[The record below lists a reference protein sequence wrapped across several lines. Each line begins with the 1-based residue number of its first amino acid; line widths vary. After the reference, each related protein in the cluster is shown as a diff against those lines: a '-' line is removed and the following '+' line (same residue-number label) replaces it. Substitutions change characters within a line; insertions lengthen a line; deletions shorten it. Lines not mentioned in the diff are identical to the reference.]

1 MMRQQDLA
9 PRRCTRRFALKGLG
23 AATAL
28 GLTGALNSCAEQPE
42 SLAMVDDLDG
52 AALEGSLRGEL
63 IPEFDELTL
72 RLVDEWQSQRNA
84 SLDVE
89 ISLDWKAAA
98 LQIAERRQGADIVEV
113 HNNQP
118 HVLSDRLVDVSE
130 LAEWVG
136 ESMGGWTSV
145 ARDTC
150 VVDGIWR
157 AVPWSATRHCL
168 VIRADA
174 LDAVSPAVPD
184 SYEDLL
190 EVAESLHDA
199 GLPPVGLTMSDVGPS
214 DSSALAYSMVWA
226 FGGQELS
233 ENGRVAIDSAHT
245 LAALT
250 YFKDLSR
257 VNADGALSWGH
268 PDNNAAFLAGRI
280 SVTQNPSSIYVKALD
295 EDVAL
300 AREMRHVPLPQGP
313 AGRFQLPEINS
324 LGIFRHSP
332 DAEAASD
339 FIEFVMRRSVLIDRA
354 EKSLAFHAPLVIGLD
369 DDPQMPW
376 RTDLNLAGLSS
387 GSAEGRMPGWPL
399 PPSLEAGLVYQN
411 ASIVNMFNAV
421 GSGLM
426 TPREALAT
434 GAEELRR
441 VYET

>member
-1 MMRQQDLA
+1 MRSVDSS
-9 PRRCTRRFALKGLG
+9 PWHCSRRFALKGLG
-23 AATAL
+23 ATTAL
-28 GLTGALNSCAEQPE
+28 GVTGTLSSCSDEPDA
-42 SLAMVDDLDG
+42 LAMVDDLDG

-72 RLVDEWQSQRNA
+72 GLVEDWQAQRNA

-89 ISLDWKAAA
+89 LSLDWKASAV
-98 LQIAERRQGADIVEV
+98 QIAERRQGADLVEV

-130 LAEWVG
+130 LAEQIG

-150 VVDGIWR
+150 LVDGVWR

-168 VIRADA
+168 VLRADMFDTVG
-174 LDAVSPAVPD
+174 LAVPD
-184 SYEDLL
+184 TYEDLL
-190 EVAESLHDA
+190 EAAESLHDD

-214 DSSALAYSMVWA
+214 DSSALAYSMIWA
-226 FGGQELS
+226 FGGQELA
-233 ENGRVAIDSAHT
+233 ENGRVAIESAET

-250 YFKDLSR
+250 YFGELSE
-257 VNADGALSWGH
+257 VNADGALAWGH
-268 PDNNAAFLAGRI
+268 PDNNNAFLEGAI
-280 SVTQNPSSIYVKALD
+280 SATQNPSSIYVKALEQD
-295 EDVAL
+295 EAL
-300 AREMRHVPLPQGP
+300 AQEMRHVPLPQGP

-324 LGIFRHSP
+324 LGVFRHSP
-332 DAEAASD
+332 DPAAASD
-339 FIEFVMRRSVLIDRA
+339 FIEFVMRRSVLVDRA
-354 EKSLAFHAPLVIGLD
+354 KKSLAFHAPLVIGLD
-369 DDPQMPW
+369 DDPEMPW
-376 RTDLNLAGLSS
+376 RTAPSLAGLSS

-426 TPREALAT
+426 TPRAALAA